1 MKSGKFRKVEFT
13 IELTSSYGRYIIK
26 SHYRGRDI
34 KIATTDAELYD
45 WIDDTS
51 NKEKNHW
58 ALKSIY
64 NYIVSAYESR
74 NYIMLWK

>member
-1 MKSGKFRKVEFT
+1 MKSGKFRNVKFS
-13 IELTSSYGRYIIK
+13 IELTPSYGHYQIK

-34 KIATTDAELYD
+34 KITTTDAELYD

-64 NYIVSAYESR
+64 NDIVSAYEKI
-74 NYIMLWK
+74 Y

>member
-1 MKSGKFRKVEFT
+1 MKSGKFRNVKFT
-13 IELTSSYGRYIIK
+13 IELTSSYGHYIIR

-34 KIATTDAELYD
+34 KIKTTDAELYD

-64 NYIVSAYESR
+64 NDIVLAYEKI
-74 NYIMLWK
+74 Y